1 MERNGGT
8 QKGGR
13 LAGAEG
19 TGGVETNRD
28 YAMPRIGKEPDGATV
43 RNRAGRAVPEL

>member
-28 YAMPRIGKEPDGATV
+28 YAMPRIEKEPDGATV